1 MLVYI
6 LFMLNPILLPNSSSA
21 KGEVRIWC
29 EVVGFRSQSHRN
41 PTTLEARG
49 KGSSRRLDQLQWWQV
64 VQFVWEGIGVCVG
77 DACQR

>member
-29 EVVGFRSQSHRN
+29 EVVGFRSHRN

-49 KGSSRRLDQLQWWQV
+49 KGSSRRLDQLQW
-64 VQFVWEGIGVCVG
+64 
-77 DACQR
+77 